1 MSESAAT
8 FLSYQLLLMSE
19 SQPLLL
25 DPEDP
30 HFHDNVVEA
39 LRSLYQ
45 ESRKHWKLRFILLAV
60 LGTTLTIHLILLIS
74 LIRHS
79 FTYHYVY
86 LGKSP
91 SKLTTSEAESE
102 FIRVLNHSNYARNWS
117 YHYTQQQHLLGQNME
132 LVDWTKL
139 KFKEF
144 GLVDT
149 KVETYDV
156 YLNSPVDH
164 ALKLVSKK
172 GKVLYSA
179 SLKEDALPEDPTSQ
193 NDTVPTFHGY
203 SANGNVTAAYFY
215 ANYGRKLDFDT
226 LVKLGVNMTGK
237 IAIVRYGAIYR
248 GLKVKFAQEVG
259 ASGVVMY
266 SDPGDDGE
274 FIPQN
279 GYKQYPHGPARNEA
293 SVQRGSVMYLS
304 YGPGDPTT
312 PGYAS
317 KGKVKREDP
326 YKTIPKIPSLPVS
339 YRDITPILVELN
351 GKGVSGLKLGPD
363 WVGKLEGFDYSVGLS
378 PAEEV
383 VTPLLNLYNEQE
395 YSIVP
400 IHNVFGTIK
409 GVNED
414 EVIVVGNHRDAWIRG
429 GAGDPNSGSAA
440 MLEILRGLQEACEL
454 GFKPYRSIL
463 FASWDG
469 EEPGLLGSTEW
480 AEDHA
485 SWISKKVVAYLNVD
499 SAVTGNTLLLESS
512 PVLKNLLLNV
522 AKEVEYPKGGTLH
535 EHYMTSIFKGHV
547 PILGSGS
554 DYTVFLDHLG
564 IPSFDLGFA
573 CNPETDP
580 IYQYHLNYDSFYWM
594 ETFTDPGFVY
604 HNVVSK
610 YLGKIILRLSGP
622 ELLQLDMLQSALD
635 IHSYFDDVL
644 KDIPQEW
651 YHYKGREPHNY
662 EPFGNLMAFRDLQA
676 SAEKPH
682 FEFVNE
688 FTEAVKMVKNA
699 LKLFEKNTLALDEL
713 RRALQADLYK
723 SKTFWQRSKTVPKV
737 VFTNLKLGLLEK
749 AFLYADG
756 LNDRPWF
763 KHTIFASGRYT
774 GYAGQSLP
782 GLREAIEDND
792 VESGLK
798 WMNVHWQSIYVGAI
812 LASIGM

>member
-1 MSESAAT
+1 MSDT
-8 FLSYQLLLMSE
+8 R
-19 SQPLLL
+19 PLLP

-30 HFHDNVVEA
+30 HFHDNVVEV
-39 LRSLYQ
+39 LTKKYV
-45 ESRKHWKLRFILLAV
+45 ETRKHWRIRFILLAV
-60 LGTTLTIHLILLIS
+60 LGTTITLHLIHAIALWK
-74 LIRHS
+74 HG
-79 FTYHYVY
+79 FTYNYVV

-91 SKLTTSEAESE
+91 SKLSTEEAEVE
-102 FIRVLNHSNYARNWS
+102 FLNVLQHTNYARNWS

-132 LVDWTKL
+132 LVEWTRS
-139 KFKEF
+139 KFKEY

-156 YLNSPVDH
+156 YLNNPVDH
-164 ALKLVSKK
+164 ALRLVSKK

-179 SLKEDALPEDPTSQ
+179 SLEEDVLPEDPTSQ

-203 SANGNVTAAYFY
+203 SASGNVTAAYFY

-226 LVKLGVNMTGK
+226 LVKLGVNMKGK
-237 IAIVRYGAIYR
+237 IAIVRYGEIYR
-248 GLKVKFAQEVG
+248 GLKVKFAQDVG
-259 ASGVVMY
+259 AAGVVMY

-326 YKTIPKIPSLPVS
+326 YNTIPRIPSLPVS
-339 YRDITPILVELN
+339 YRDITPILVKLN
-351 GKGVSGLKLGPD
+351 KKGVKGLSLGPD
-363 WVGKLEGFDYSVGLS
+363 WVGKLEGFDYSIGLS
-378 PAEEV
+378 PKEEV
-383 VTPLLNLYNEQE
+383 ITPLLNLYNEQE
-395 YSIVP
+395 YSIIP
-400 IHNVFGTIK
+400 IHNVFGSIK
-409 GVNED
+409 GINED
-414 EVIVVGNHRDAWIRG
+414 EVIIVGNHRDAWIRG

-440 MLEILRGLQEACEL
+440 MLEILRGLQAATKL
-454 GFKPYRSIL
+454 GFKPYRTIV

-485 SWISKKVVAYLNVD
+485 EWITKKVVAYLNVD
-499 SAVTGNTLLLESS
+499 SAVTGNTLVLESS
-512 PVLKNLLLNV
+512 PVFKNLLLNV
-522 AKEVEYPKGGTLH
+522 AKEIDFPKGGSLY
-535 EHYMTSIFKGHV
+535 EHYMESMNKGNI

-564 IPSFDLGFA
+564 VPSFDLGFA

-604 HNVVSK
+604 HNVISQ
-610 YLGKIILRLSGP
+610 YLGKLILQLSGP
-622 ELLQLDMLQSALD
+622 ELLQLDILQSALD
-635 IHSYFDDVL
+635 ILGYFDDAL
-644 KDIPQEW
+644 KDIPSEW
-651 YHYKGREPHNY
+651 YHYKGKKEHKYGPL
-662 EPFGNLMAFRDLQA
+662 PDIV
-676 SAEKPH
+676 
-682 FEFVNE
+682 EFQDMHKFLADSKFKFVE
-688 FTEAVKMVKNA
+688 DFSEAVRIVKNA
-699 LKLFEKNTLALDEL
+699 LDLFRRNAVKLDDQ
-713 RRALQADLYK
+713 RRSLQAELYK
-723 SKTFWQRSKTVPKV
+723 PKTFIERSKTASKLVL
-737 VFTNLKLGLLEK
+737 TNLKLGLVERI
-749 AFLYADG
+749 FLYSEG
-756 LNDRPWF
+756 LHNRPWF
-763 KHTIFASGRYT
+763 KHTIFASGRFT

-792 VESGLK
+792 PESALK
-798 WMNVHWQSIYVGAI
+798 WINVHWMSIYVAAI
-812 LASIGM
+812 FVTIGM